1 MPVWGPGF
9 KVSFDFYINSLR
21 TGLTYYLEKV
31 NGVYKKF
38 NAYYNYTS
46 IISVGIIDKDKDD
59 YIKSGEGLP
68 AVFISNTSL
77 LCITFPLNGNPNK
90 GTCGEKKVEVKT
102 WYSLDVSSVM
112 EGSQV

>member
-21 TGLTYYLEKV
+21 SGQTFYREEGRRINV
-31 NGVYKKF
+31 
-38 NAYYNYTS
+38 YYNYSS
-46 IISVGIIDKDKDD
+46 IFSVGSDDRDD
-59 YIKSGEGLP
+59 YIKIGEGLP
-68 AVFISNTSL
+68 AMFISNTSL

-90 GTCGEKKVEVKT
+90 GTCGDKKVAVKT